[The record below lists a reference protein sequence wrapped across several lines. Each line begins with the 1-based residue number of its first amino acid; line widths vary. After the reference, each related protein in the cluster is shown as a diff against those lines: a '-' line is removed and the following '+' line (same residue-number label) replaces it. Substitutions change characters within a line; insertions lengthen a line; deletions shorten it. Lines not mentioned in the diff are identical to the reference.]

1 MVSPRSTNR
10 TISAGFTSLSISQ
23 TLGPISDIIN
33 GWLLRPDLI
42 PAYSACLSLLL
53 PFRQLCLQRRAHQCP
68 PMPMACRTTSP
79 HRWCRTRTS
88 PREPFS
94 KTSTPALMA
103 LRAPESGLLAQ
114 SRTPALFQTSSHTA
128 APLLNP
134 LIQPLEE
141 VAPSTRLAVAA
152 LPL

>member
-23 TLGPISDIIN
+23 TLGPISDIIIE
-33 GWLLRPDLI
+33 WLLRPDLI
-42 PAYSACLSLLL
+42 PASSACLLLLL
-53 PFRQLCLQRRAHQCP
+53 PFRQPCLQRRTHQCP
-68 PMPMACRTTSP
+68 PMSMACRITSP

-88 PREPFS
+88 PREPYS

-103 LRAPESGLLAQ
+103 LRAPESALLAR
-114 SRTPALFQTSSHTA
+114 SRTLAHFQTSSHTE

-141 VAPSTRLAVAA
+141 LAPFMRLAVAA